1 MPYVYLDKTDR
12 DRLVAEAIKRL
23 EPFADV
29 KETEQRIVVSNMPS
43 LRIARSRLD
52 ALLDPPLTDE
62 EWRSKFRR
70 SVGEVARY
78 DDQEFFVEDEPP
90 GDY

>member
-12 DRLVAEAIKRL
+12 DRVVAEAIKRL

-29 KETEQRIVVSNMPS
+29 KETDQRIIISNMPS

-52 ALLDPPLTDE
+52 ALLDTPLTDD
-62 EWRSKFRR
+62 EWRGKFRR
-70 SVGEVARY
+70 SVGEVGRY